1 MSDSMKSA
9 FLKTEDGKTF
19 VVSAKKQKISEKLRL
34 KQLRSL
40 VHDTFMVFVPKG
52 KAKRW
57 DVYKNAET
65 TIKSLAKEGG
75 KKYDN
80 AMFLVKHAHSTYDS
94 KRRIYSIH
102 IQRRNYKEAITVLGC

>member
-1 MSDSMKSA
+1 MSDSMKTA
-9 FLKTEDGKTF
+9 FLKTDDGKTF
-19 VVSAKKQKISEKLRL
+19 LISAKKQKIAEKLRYQ
-34 KQLRSL
+34 QLRSL
-40 VHDTFMVFVPKG
+40 VHDTFMKFVPVG

-65 TIKSLAKEGG
+65 TIKSLSKEGG
-75 KKYDN
+75 QQYNN

-94 KRRIYSIH
+94 KRRKYSIH